1 MALKNIENNIQELK
15 FPINVYTSISDIQEI
30 KKEYPFSSNFKYDS
44 MFGSGN
50 VYDEVVG
57 NKFFP
62 AYMPSN
68 EIARSMY
75 RSGVENFNDLTSFVK
90 DGILYVKPGE
100 YSIQGTVFYLNY
112 LNYQNLATNTLN
124 QELLVLPTYTSKAS
138 LNFFKAGVYKDQ
150 GFWMAPSEHNVAGEY
165 RPQSYIGYSF
175 TDNQNLW
182 VNNYYYRTDTVKCPV
197 ISKRFYEADFDINS
211 QSLETYGE
219 LLGISTGDSNQYFNT
234 VYSPITQITTT
245 PGTLLDSKTHIAV
258 DTDGTIDFYTLK
270 NSYMEAELFG
280 LEEIL
285 KQIVDNPLVSTVEAK
300 ACYVNRYKGEVFF
313 GKQTLSGPITSL
325 SLPSEGGGMIEDGVV
340 IPSEYIT
347 SGQLN
352 PANDPYFVITFDE
365 PAIANMFDDCGLVR
379 IDGLGSY
386 ASKNNVLIFNK
397 IGSKTVQFRWPDFDE
412 YEGDPLYT
420 KETFGNKIYISP
432 YCAMFIPEEDAKV
445 YALYDAVI
453 EFQKEVPTVKR
464 EFLSSEIKPWFWK
477 NQRTIAVLSKS
488 EKVYP
493 YYISLRPVDS
503 TFLYTRNG
511 SSVYGPIYNGAEIVL
526 LEGEVTSY
534 DGQPIAEQ
542 EVAITVLVGQG
553 TLDGEVSITATT
565 DDEGKFYTS
574 YDPKSLR
581 STWLNFKDGDVS
593 RNVIAGTTTLTANAE
608 YNNPNIFQYINDGEQ
623 EVIVYTILKDDGAI
637 GTIGDRLILA
647 NQTDIVV
654 GTPAE
659 STFRSML
666 TSPFGPKRLEYA
678 GDCGFYVFDF
688 FGDEDVLK
696 YIGGKVKLSYTS
708 GFGETEAD
716 FIIKDIQKYSDA
728 WWDSVTEDYI
738 YPTNPDHVFSTYL
751 VFIESLDVNNAVSA
765 LDVTNIAI
773 ASFFTKGDIEY
784 DSSDLNG
791 RRVIIAES
799 KNTEEWIHPSIKDYS
814 GTKPIYGPVFT
825 SSYSFATKKFLVNSV
840 LPASNS
846 TNPNISVAGF
856 SLIPER
862 FAVLQA
868 STLGKY
874 NIPIYSNRVQF
885 YIKLNDRDRGVVK
898 TLLNKYV
905 PYGFRLRDS
914 KSQDSSTVNMET
926 FLTVNIN
933 SGNSFAS
940 PKFPLISY
948 LEGNGI
954 IYSDTVYQTNS
965 SSLDLTLKSTED

>member
-30 KKEYPFSSNFKYDS
+30 KKEYPFLSNFKYDS
-44 MFGSGN
+44 TFTSGN

-57 NKFFP
+57 SKFFP
-62 AYMPSN
+62 VYMPGN

-90 DGILYVKPGE
+90 DGIFYVKPGE
-100 YSIQGTVFYLNY
+100 YSIQGTLFYLNY
-112 LNYQNLATNTLN
+112 LNYQNLATSTLE
-124 QELLVLPTYTSKAS
+124 QELLTLPTHEGKAS

-150 GFWMAPSEHNVAGEY
+150 GFWMSPGEHNVAGEY
-165 RPQSYIGYSF
+165 RPQNYIGYSF
-175 TDNQNLW
+175 TDEQNLW
-182 VNNYYYRTDTVKCPV
+182 VNNYVYRTDTAKWSVA
-197 ISKRFYEADFDINS
+197 SKRFYEADFDINS
-211 QSLETYGE
+211 QSLQVYAE
-219 LLGISTGDSNQYFNT
+219 LLGTSTGNFNQFFNT
-234 VYSPITQITTT
+234 VYSPMTEMTSA
-245 PGTLLDSKTHIAV
+245 PGVLTDNKTHIAV

-270 NSYMEAELFG
+270 NSYMEAELYG
-280 LEEIL
+280 LEQIL
-285 KQIVDNPLVSTVEAK
+285 KRTVDDPEAYNPEEKVA
-300 ACYVNRYKGEVFF
+300 YVNRYKGEIFF

-325 SLPSEGGGMIEDGVV
+325 TLPSGGIGLILDGVV
-340 IPSEYIT
+340 IPDEYLT
-347 SGQLN
+347 SGELN
-352 PANDPYFVITFDE
+352 PANNPYFVITFEE

-379 IDGLGSY
+379 IDGLGSK

-397 IGSKTVQFRWPDFDE
+397 IGSKTVQFRWPDFEE
-412 YEGDPLYT
+412 YLGDPLYT
-420 KETFGNKIYISP
+420 KETFGDRIYISP
-432 YCAMFIPEEDAKV
+432 YCAMFLPNEDAKI

-464 EFLSSEIKPWFWK
+464 EFLSSEVKPWFWK
-477 NQRTIAVLSKS
+477 RQRTIAVLSKS

-493 YYISLRPVDS
+493 YYVSLRPID
-503 TFLYTRNG
+503 TPFLYTRNG
-511 SSVYGPIYNGAEIVL
+511 SSIYGPIYNGAEIVL

-534 DGQPIAEQ
+534 DGQPVAEQ
-542 EVAITVLVGQG
+542 EVTVTVLVGQG

-565 DDEGKFYTS
+565 NDEGKFYTT

-581 STWLNFKDGDVS
+581 STWLKFKDGDIS
-593 RNVIAGTTTLTANAE
+593 RNVIDGTTTLTANPD
-608 YNNPNIFQYINDGEQ
+608 YNDPSIFQYINDGEQ
-623 EVIVYTILKDDGAI
+623 EVIVYAILKDDGAL

-647 NQTDIVV
+647 NQSDIVV

-688 FGDEDVLK
+688 FGEEDILK

-708 GFGETEAD
+708 GFAETETD
-716 FIIKDIQKYSDA
+716 FTIKDIQKYSDA

-738 YPTNPDHVFSTYL
+738 YPSNPDHVFNTYL
-751 VFIESLDVNNAVSA
+751 VFIESVDVNGVVSA
-765 LDVTNIAI
+765 LDVTNIAV
-773 ASFFTKGDIEY
+773 ASFFAKSDINY
-784 DSSDLNG
+784 NSSKLNG
-791 RRVIIAES
+791 RRVIIVES
-799 KNTEEWIHPSIKDYS
+799 KNTEDWIHPSIEGYPEE
-814 GTKPIYGPVFT
+814 KPIYGPLFT
-825 SSYSFATKKFLVNSV
+825 RSYTFGTKKFLVDSI
-840 LPASNS
+840 LPASDSNNS
-846 TNPNISVAGF
+846 NINVAGF
-856 SLIPER
+856 CLIPER
-862 FAVLQA
+862 LAVLQA

-874 NIPIYSNRVQF
+874 NIPIYSNTVQF

-905 PYGFRLRDS
+905 PYGFRLRDK
-914 KSQDSSTVNMET
+914 KSEDSSTLNMET

-940 PKFPLISY
+940 SKFPLISY